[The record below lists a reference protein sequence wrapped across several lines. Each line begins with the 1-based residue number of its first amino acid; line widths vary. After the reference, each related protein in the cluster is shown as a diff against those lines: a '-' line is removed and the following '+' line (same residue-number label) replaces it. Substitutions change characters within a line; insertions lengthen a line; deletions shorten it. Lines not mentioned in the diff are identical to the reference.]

1 MNRTLAQ
8 LTERRRQLVAQ
19 AALQRF
25 TLANDMAPWRARLA
39 LVDQGVAAIRYLRS
53 RPFLVLGV
61 TLLFAAVRPRGAG
74 KWLRRGWLA
83 WQIGRRLR

>member
-1 MNRTLAQ
+1 MNRKLAQ
-8 LTERRRQLVAQ
+8 LADRRRQLVAQ
-19 AALQRF
+19 AAFQR
-25 TLANDMAPWRARLA
+25 TALAQDMVPWRARLA
-39 LVDQGVAAIRYLRS
+39 LIDQGVAAIRYLRR
-53 RPFLVLGV
+53 RPFLILGV